1 MYLPDTSIR
10 SASAGIATRE
20 LGPTALILRPSIST
34 TPFAIGLPPLP
45 SMIVAPVNARIW
57 PTAGSAQIMLNI
69 VTASRIRILPP
80 ALKTCRESLA
90 LEHRIVFENRTR
102 HVPRADEAPLEQKC
116 LACDEAL

>member
-20 LGPTALILRPSIST
+20 VGPTALILRPSIST
-34 TPFAIGLPPLP
+34 TPFAIGWPPLP

-57 PTAGSAQIMLNI
+57 PTAGNAQIMLKI
-69 VTASRIRILPP
+69 VTTSRVRIPLSCLADLPP
-80 ALKTCRESLA
+80 LPLA

-102 HVPRADEAPLEQKC
+102 HVPRADEASLEQK
-116 LACDEAL
+116 